1 MLKNV
6 SLSVLVVLTSEAL
19 LQIYCS
25 NYKQKH
31 VTPKLF
37 SSISCWNKLRA
48 LLNPFHLHRESSKQM
63 AGQKLASGLECTWGH
78 SLSAQA
84 LLKVTFPCPVAVLL
98 RVFRPSVAEVPTS
111 KCRK

>member
-6 SLSVLVVLTSEAL
+6 SLCVLVVLTSETL

-37 SSISCWNKLRA
+37 SSTTCWNQLRA
-48 LLNPFHLHRESSKQM
+48 LLNPLHLQRKTSKQM
-63 AGQKLASGLECTWGH
+63 AGQKFASGLECT
-78 SLSAQA
+78 
-84 LLKVTFPCPVAVLL
+84 
-98 RVFRPSVAEVPTS
+98 
-111 KCRK
+111 